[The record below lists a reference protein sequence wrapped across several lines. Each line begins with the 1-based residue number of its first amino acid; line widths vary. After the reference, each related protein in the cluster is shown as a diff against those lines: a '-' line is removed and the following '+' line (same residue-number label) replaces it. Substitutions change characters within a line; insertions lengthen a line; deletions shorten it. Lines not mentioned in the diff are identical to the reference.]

1 MDLSA
6 HSLTPEIKKPGIRS
20 LVRDGRIAPP
30 APFSAL
36 PPGPICSRLALQLF
50 RGEPAIAEFD
60 WNFSANHNS
69 SPSVAR
75 LVGSDLHPDFSELHP
90 GHG

>member
-1 MDLSA
+1 MELSP
-6 HSLTPEIKKPGIRS
+6 HSLTPGLHLQVFGVWVKTVCEDPPSFR
-20 LVRDGRIAPP
+20 APP
-30 APFSAL
+30 PVMEH
-36 PPGPICSRLALQLF
+36 PRLALKLF

-60 WNFSANHNS
+60 YNFCANHNS

-75 LVGSDLHPDFSELHP
+75 LVGSVLPSSFDEVQP

>member
-1 MDLSA
+1 MELSP
-6 HSLTPEIKKPGIRS
+6 HSLTAGLHLLVFGVWLRRVPCGPS
-20 LVRDGRIAPP
+20 LIQ
-30 APFSAL
+30 
-36 PPGPICSRLALQLF
+36 CSTPDNQRLTLALKLF

-69 SPSVAR
+69 SPSVER
-75 LVGSDLHPDFSELHP
+75 LVGSVLHFDFSKLQP